1 MVFLDTNIF
10 LYAAGAE
17 HPLRSPCQHI
27 LQMYGDG
34 ILEATT
40 SAEIV
45 QEVLYVLHRRG
56 HVDAALHLSRQIL
69 DLFPHLLSITR
80 QEMLQ
85 ACHVMSAYPNLPAR
99 DAVHVATMQRHKL
112 SVMVSADR
120 HFDGIDAIQRV
131 DPIDAN
137 TLGS

>member
-17 HPLRSPCQHI
+17 HPLRLPCQRV
-27 LQMYGDG
+27 LQMYGNG
-34 ILEATT
+34 QLEATT

-69 DLFPHLLSITR
+69 DLFPHLLSVTR

-85 ACHVMSAYPNLPAR
+85 ACDVMAAYPNLPAR
-99 DAVHVATMQRHKL
+99 DAVHIATMQRNKL
-112 SVMVSADR
+112 SVMVSADC
-120 HFDGIDAIQRV
+120 HFDGVESIQRV
-131 DPIDAN
+131 DPMDADI
-137 TLGS
+137 LSQ